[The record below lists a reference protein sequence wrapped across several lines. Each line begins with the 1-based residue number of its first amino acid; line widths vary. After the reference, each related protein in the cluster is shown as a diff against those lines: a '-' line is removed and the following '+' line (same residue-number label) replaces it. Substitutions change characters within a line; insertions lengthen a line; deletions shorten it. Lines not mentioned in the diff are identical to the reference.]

1 LEPQKKTPN
10 KGCGRPRKNSP
21 ISERRIYVYAESVE
35 QANQWKKTA
44 KNVGMPISR
53 FITELLEDH
62 INAEDTGTARKE
74 LQKSIMLL
82 EDQNKQL
89 RAENVN
95 LSQQIERTNNLIER
109 YEEQLQQLKQG
120 AWLEDSKFD
129 GARDYEKKL
138 TSLLKEHKSIRE
150 EKLLDFLHILPTET
164 NKIRAVMKQIET
176 LLDYGVIKM
185 NKGCYQWLL

>member
-10 KGCGRPRKNSP
+10 KGGGRPRKNSP

-44 KNVGMPISR
+44 KNAGMPISR
-53 FITELLEDH
+53 YISELLEDH

-74 LQKSIMLL
+74 LQKNIMLM

-95 LSQQIERTNNLIER
+95 LSQQIERTNKLIER

-129 GARDYEKKL
+129 GVRDYEKKL
-138 TSLLKEHKSIRE
+138 ISLLKEQKSIRE
-150 EKLLDFLHILPTET
+150 EKLLDLLHILPTDT
-164 NKIRAVMKQIET
+164 NAIKAIMNQIET
-176 LLDYGVIKM
+176 LLDYGVIKV